1 MMRITVW
8 LAVVAVALLAA
19 CTSEPEIR
27 VRGERF
33 NDEQLALG
41 EQLYIQNCASCHGV
55 NGEGQFPNAPLQP
68 DATGRLGAPPHNETG
83 HTWHHGDGLL
93 IRYVLEG
100 GVSLM
105 DPANFYPMPA
115 FGDQLSE
122 TDVMSIIAYIKT
134 MWTDEQRTR
143 QQKVTEA
150 EVSE

>member
-8 LAVVAVALLAA
+8 LAVVAMALLAA

-68 DATGRLGAPPHNETG
+68 DAP
-83 HTWHHGDGLL
+83 
-93 IRYVLEG
+93 
-100 GVSLM
+100 
-105 DPANFYPMPA
+105 
-115 FGDQLSE
+115 
-122 TDVMSIIAYIKT
+122 YIKT

-143 QQKVTEA
+143 QQQVTEA